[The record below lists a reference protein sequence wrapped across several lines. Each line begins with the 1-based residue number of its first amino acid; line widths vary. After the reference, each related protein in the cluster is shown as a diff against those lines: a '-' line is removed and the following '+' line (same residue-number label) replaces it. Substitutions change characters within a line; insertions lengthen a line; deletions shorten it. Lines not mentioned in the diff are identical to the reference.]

1 MARCERGHRL
11 RWGDKFCRVC
21 GLPASTGTTVCGSC
35 GKEVRSSSV
44 FCWNCGKKLA
54 EVAPAQFDT
63 SRWARMPGDFVVR
76 VDVEDVKGWLVKPL
90 VIEHGLRALLF
101 QAGKFVGE
109 LESGRYDVGGLAARL
124 SNFMIDRAV
133 SVVLM
138 DAGDV
143 SVDLRNGIQDLDAG
157 SRELED
163 GVRDL
168 EKGVGDV
175 EEGFADVEGDVSSF
189 DEVQKLEDAPGDLE
203 EGDRYPR
210 KGNLWTAD
218 RVEIGTRSQL
228 VIRVGEADTLFVNL
242 IKGRARVTLDDL
254 AGLLAGE
261 VDMLLTGILGR
272 YQSDQLFT
280 NFDVRYEIEAQLR
293 DHLGTTFSR
302 LGLELVQLRFI
313 DFTGPAYELLRKKR
327 GDQQFYERD
336 ADITMQRYR
345 LVQRLREAESHDKMH
360 ALKDG
365 QELNDFLRQTEHELG
380 LKKVIRDDEMG
391 RLTDRLKIETE
402 DARIRLEQQFKD
414 EQYCEHIIR
423 MIEIQGI
430 QDNDRRERAWKD
442 ELGRQ
447 QVLDERLHRKVDR
460 WKDYE
465 QARADVGDVWRG
477 TKARDHDEDVREAH
491 HGLDL
496 LDRTKDIEFKDD
508 RRRAE
513 LDVEMERQRLEQRSK
528 ATAEALI
535 SIVDDPAADHLAEL
549 EQLRVKQ
556 NMSPEQIL
564 ALAAD
569 ASPHWAEALAEKYK
583 AEGELDERVRQQLE
597 ARIEEQRELG
607 EGQAERLERVTKTAL
622 EQMGWVASTR
632 SVPGEPAPVVFP
644 PPGMGGA
651 TSINIHSQI
660 SESHVTCVKCGA
672 TLEAEDDFCPKCGEQ
687 RTRPPKKD

>member
-54 EVAPAQFDT
+54 EVAPPQFDT
-63 SRWARMPGDFVVR
+63 SRWARTPGDFAVR

-101 QAGKFVGE
+101 QAGRLAGQEV
-109 LESGRYDVGGLAARL
+109 LTPGRYAVGGLVSRL

-133 SVVLM
+133 SIVLM

-143 SVDLRNGIQDLDAG
+143 SIELRNGIQDLDAG

-175 EEGFADVEGDVSSF
+175 EEGLADVEGDTSSL
-189 DEVQKLEDAPGDLE
+189 DEVQKLQGAPGDLE

-228 VIRVGEADTLFVNL
+228 VIRVSEPETLFVNL
-242 IKGRARVTLDDL
+242 IKGRARVTLEDL
-254 AGLLAGE
+254 ADLLAGE
-261 VDMLLTGILGR
+261 VEMLLTGILGR

-293 DHLGTTFSR
+293 EHLGTTFSH

-327 GDQQFYERD
+327 ADQQFYERD

-360 ALKDG
+360 ALKDA

-391 RLTDRLKIETE
+391 RLADRLNVESE
-402 DARIRLEQQFKD
+402 DARIRLEQRFKD
-414 EQYCEHIIR
+414 ERYCEHIIQ
-423 MIEIQGI
+423 MIEIAGI
-430 QDNDRRERAWKD
+430 KDDFRRERAWKD
-442 ELGRQ
+442 ELSRQ
-447 QVLDERLHRKVDR
+447 QIRDARH
-460 WKDYE
+460 
-465 QARADVGDVWRG
+465 RADIQ
-477 TKARDHDEDVREAH
+477 EAH
-491 HGLDL
+491 DGIGVLK
-496 LDRTKDIEFKDD
+496 RMKDIEFEDD

-535 SIVDDPAADHLAEL
+535 SIVDDPAADHLAEI
-549 EQLRVKQ
+549 EKLRVKQ
-556 NMSPEQIL
+556 NLSPEQIL
-564 ALAAD
+564 AMAAD
-569 ASPHWAEALAEKYK
+569 ASPKWAEALAERYK
-583 AEGELDERVRQQLE
+583 AQGELDERVREQLE
-597 ARIEEQRELG
+597 LRIKEQRELG
-607 EGQAERLERVTKTAL
+607 ESQAERLERLTKTAM

-644 PPGMGGA
+644 PPGAGGR

-660 SESHVTCVKCGA
+660 SESHVSCAKCGA
-672 TLEAEDDFCPKCGEQ
+672 ALEAEDDFCPKCGERQ
-687 RTRPPKKD
+687 PRPPKKD